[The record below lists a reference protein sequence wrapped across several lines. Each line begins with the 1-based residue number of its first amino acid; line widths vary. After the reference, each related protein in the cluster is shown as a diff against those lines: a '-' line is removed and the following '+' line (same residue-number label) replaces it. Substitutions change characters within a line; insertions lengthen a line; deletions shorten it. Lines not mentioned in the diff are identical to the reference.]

1 MIGGGL
7 YNIYIIIYIYIYYI
21 VSLNFPHRNETTL
34 AIVDLQGKVDLQQLS
49 QRMADGASW
58 CQEVPPDADMT
69 GIAKAAAALLGK
81 MSCTWDSG

>member
-21 VSLNFPHRNETTL
+21 VSLNFPHRNETPL

-58 CQEVPPDADMT
+58 CQEVPPDT
-69 GIAKAAAALLGK
+69 LLRHLQGWFN
-81 MSCTWDSG
+81 SHQHDILTR